1 MSKIKINQ
9 EEYAST
15 MFQMFLSLHRYAA
28 KRWPRWL
35 FFTAFIFISWGWW
48 KTPFFV
54 IWWLPVVVV
63 TVVVFY
69 GDWADRKRNQQL
81 QQLNELKIDRVV
93 WQQFEQ
99 CYPQVSFKHRRLIE
113 QGFKDYWA
121 LHILRKQAYAMPSHA
136 VDALWH
142 IFLEYPELYRQ
153 FCLQSLGRVVQHQP
167 YTAHSSP
174 QEQQQQLYAAW
185 QYSCRL
191 HGLNPQHATHLPRL
205 FAIDQL
211 LQWPQ
216 GQTFVLEQIQQDYVQ
231 YLKSQS
237 SSSSSSSSCSSG
249 CSSCGG
255 D

>member
-35 FFTAFIFISWGWW
+35 FFTAFI
-48 KTPFFV
+48 
-54 IWWLPVVVV
+54 
-63 TVVVFY
+63 
-69 GDWADRKRNQQL
+69 
-81 QQLNELKIDRVV
+81 
-93 WQQFEQ
+93 
-99 CYPQVSFKHRRLIE
+99 
-113 QGFKDYWA
+113 
-121 LHILRKQAYAMPSHA
+121 
-136 VDALWH
+136 LWH

-237 SSSSSSSSCSSG
+237 SSSSCSSG